1 MWKHGLEGHD
11 EHKLWLTKW
20 CWFGSIYHVMHI
32 HLPSPPPPIIGHYG
46 AKVSLKLH
54 YNFLQLNLYQTDLL
68 FWYLSHHLTWH
79 CSSISEDLLN
89 FAAYERKIVFAV
101 ISEQSKAHNNNRNNF
116 ALICCKFLANLC
128 KFSEILLQ
136 CHVKLWVNYR
146 TNGSICL
153 IFNQLYSWK

>member
-1 MWKHGLEGHD
+1 MWKHGKEGHD

-32 HLPSPPPPIIGHYG
+32 HLPSSPPPIIGHYG

-79 CSSISEDLLN
+79 CSSISEYLHRFARNLQHLLAKLFLLLFLN
-89 FAAYERKIVFAV
+89 SFRRATTTKTILH
-101 ISEQSKAHNNNRNNF
+101 SHM
-116 ALICCKFLANLC
+116 CKSVQIFINP
-128 KFSEILLQ
+128 ETMQ
-136 CHVKLWVNYR
+136 C
-146 TNGSICL
+146 
-153 IFNQLYSWK
+153 QMMA